1 MKVLFKLLIII
12 LIVVFV
18 LFAIAYGLIYSSLG
32 TDYEKYIDSVEKYSK
47 EYDVDPRLV
56 MAIIKT
62 ESGFKEKA
70 QSHMGAVGLM
80 QLLPETADW
89 VTDQMG
95 IEYKESML
103 TDSDYNIM
111 IGTYYL
117 RYLFNYFKSED
128 LAILAYNGGPGNVSK
143 WIESGII
150 TSNPASYKKIPVE
163 ETKEYIIKVK
173 ENKLMISRIW
183 DDIINTKGLSQWK
196 RTFIFMKTSLSN

>member
-1 MKVLFKLLIII
+1 MKVLFKLLTII
-12 LIVVFV
+12 LIVVLV
-18 LFAIAYGLIYSSLG
+18 LFAAAYGLTYSRLE
-32 TDYEKYIDSVEKYSK
+32 TDYEKYIDIVEKYSK

-62 ESGFKEKA
+62 ESGFREKV

-80 QLLPETADW
+80 QLLPETANW
-89 VTDQMG
+89 ITDQMG
-95 IEYKESML
+95 IEYNENML
-103 TDSDYNIM
+103 TDSDYNIK

-150 TSNPASYKKIPVE
+150 TSDPSSYKNIPVD
-163 ETKEYIIKVK
+163 ETKEYIVKVK
-173 ENKLMISRIW
+173 ENRIFVSKIW
-183 DDIINTKGLSQWK
+183 DDIINVRGLSQWK
-196 RTFIFMKTSLSN
+196 RAYIFMKISLSS